1 MTEFGILEQRIHV
14 TGSLSLEQRIPV
26 EESQILSIEKA
37 HRMEQGIHVVLFHFS
52 TMYSY
57 L

>member
-37 HRMEQGIHVVLFHFS
+37 HRMEQKIHVVLLHFS
-52 TMYSY
+52 IMYSY